1 VGTHA
6 TGRINRQ
13 DFGINFSKLLDNGGR
28 VVGDEV
34 AIELD
39 VELKRPA
46 Q

>member
-1 VGTHA
+1 MVDA
-6 TGRINRQ
+6 
-13 DFGINFSKLLDNGGR
+13 DDNGGR
-28 VVGDEV
+28 IVGDEV